1 MHPLDTKSC
10 LKRSMQHVLRALRNN
25 KDVLLHIMD
34 VFASD
39 PLVEWSRPSSSTE
52 GDDGATPQSRRKQ
65 AHSTGKHNPL
75 SRIQSALRKLNGDH
89 PSHIMCA
96 DIDESVHPSLE
107 KSKNLMKQIVL
118 ERCFAL
124 SYVRS
129 EWASHR
135 SMLSDALSECC
146 YLARNGD
153 KRFNLRASMSES
165 ALSVAE
171 QVKGPARFHPHLLPT
186 ATLTTVQVDALMDQA
201 TDPNILGRTW
211 RGWAPFL

>member
-118 ERCFAL
+118 ERCFA
-124 SYVRS
+124 
-129 EWASHR
+129 
-135 SMLSDALSECC
+135 
-146 YLARNGD
+146 
-153 KRFNLRASMSES
+153 
-165 ALSVAE
+165 
-171 QVKGPARFHPHLLPT
+171 
-186 ATLTTVQVDALMDQA
+186 
-201 TDPNILGRTW
+201 
-211 RGWAPFL
+211 